1 MSRVND
7 QKELI
12 VAVESARD
20 LLRDAGFQY
29 TWVAGVKSVDK
40 DLDNM
45 SFTLN
50 GHTWDRYMPNVALL
64 ALAADMLGSVHKK
77 SGMSL
82 EDMFMII
89 LKYIADNDDEGSERH
104 GGHPSQ
110 SCATRD
116 KG

>member
-1 MSRVND
+1 
-7 QKELI
+7 
-12 VAVESARD
+12 
-20 LLRDAGFQY
+20 
-29 TWVAGVKSVDK
+29 
-40 DLDNM
+40 M

-64 ALAADMLGSVHKK
+64 ALAADMLESVHKK

-89 LKYIADNDDEGSERH
+89 LKYIADNDDEGSEWH
-104 GGHPSQ
+104 GGHSSQ